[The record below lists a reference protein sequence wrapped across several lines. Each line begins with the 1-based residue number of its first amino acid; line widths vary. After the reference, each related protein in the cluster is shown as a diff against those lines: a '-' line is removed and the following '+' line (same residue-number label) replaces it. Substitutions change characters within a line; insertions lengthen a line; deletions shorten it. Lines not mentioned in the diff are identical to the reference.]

1 MRRRNGTYENERMS
15 IAGTILRGA
24 IRFYQLFISPL
35 TPGYCRYWPSCS
47 AYGMTA
53 IARHGAL
60 KGGWLTLRRILRC
73 HPWGGWGFDP
83 VPDRAGKRACGHSHA
98 PDAELAR
105 LGREGGRP

>member
-1 MRRRNGTYENERMS
+1 MN
-15 IAGTILRGA
+15 IAGTIMRGA

-83 VPDRAGKRACGHSHA
+83 VPGTAQHGTCGHSGHSGSPAARTA
-98 PDAELAR
+98 PHRQESERA
-105 LGREGGRP
+105 

>member
-1 MRRRNGTYENERMS
+1 MN

-53 IARHGAL
+53 IARHGPVR
-60 KGGWLTLRRILRC
+60 GSWLTLRRILRC

-83 VPDRAGKRACGHSHA
+83 VPDVHRDCRHGASPAAPVPPYRQESERA
-98 PDAELAR
+98 
-105 LGREGGRP
+105 

>member
-1 MRRRNGTYENERMS
+1 MNL
-15 IAGTILRGA
+15 AGLIMRGA

-35 TPGYCRYWPSCS
+35 TGPSCRYWPSCS

-83 VPDRAGKRACGHSHA
+83 VPEKASPESCNHTHPALH
-98 PDAELAR
+98 
-105 LGREGGRP
+105 GREGEGA

>member
-1 MRRRNGTYENERMS
+1 MK
-15 IAGTILRGA
+15 IAATMMRGA

-35 TPGYCRYWPSCS
+35 IPGHCRYWPSCS

-60 KGGWLTLRRILRC
+60 KGGWLTFRRILRC

-83 VPDRAGKRACGHSHA
+83 VPEAAPHDGCSHA
-98 PDAELAR
+98 GAAAAGIAAPH
-105 LGREGGRP
+105 REGGRP

>member
-1 MRRRNGTYENERMS
+1 MR

-35 TPGYCRYWPSCS
+35 TPGCCRYWPSCS

-60 KGGWLTLRRILRC
+60 KGGWLTLCRILRC
-73 HPWGGWGFDP
+73 HPWGAWGFDP
-83 VPDRAGKRACGHSHA
+83 VPDSAGRRVCGHPRASAGPAAQH
-98 PDAELAR
+98 
-105 LGREGGRP
+105 GREGGRP